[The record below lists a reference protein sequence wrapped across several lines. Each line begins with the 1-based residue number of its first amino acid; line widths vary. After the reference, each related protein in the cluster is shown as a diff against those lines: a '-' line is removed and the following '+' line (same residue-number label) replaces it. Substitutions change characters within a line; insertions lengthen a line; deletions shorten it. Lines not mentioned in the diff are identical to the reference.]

1 MISPPSALPMTPQT
15 ITVLR
20 TGKLFAL
27 DMAVD
32 LLTKESIPHFTHE
45 ENFGGLRVAL
55 PASPSSGPGVW
66 FVIKVPSQE
75 AERAKHLLSTLPFEI
90 TTNPDIWDSTQGEK
104 PLVKWLQIAL
114 LLIFI
119 VSFVSLARKAW
130 IFSHPPMVPMQPG
143 QILDLKSFR

>member
-1 MISPPSALPMTPQT
+1 MMPDHETV
-15 ITVLR
+15 TVLR
-20 TGKLFAL
+20 TGKLFAF

-32 LLTKESIPHFTHE
+32 LLSKESIPHFTQE

-66 FVIKVPSQE
+66 FVIKVPSPE
-75 AERAKHLLSTLPFEI
+75 AERAKHLLSSLPFEI
-90 TTNPDIWDSTQGEK
+90 TTSPDVWDSTQGEK
-104 PLVKWLQIAL
+104 PLVKWLQIGL

-119 VSFVSLARKAW
+119 ASFVSLARNAW

-143 QILDLKSFR
+143 QILHLKTTR